1 MTVSSGHRA
10 TRPTARTPGGVA
22 AGPVDVEDVRR
33 RHPIEEVVAAS
44 GVQLHRTG
52 RGWMGCCPFHEDTTA
67 SLSVAGIPDRFHCF
81 GCGASGDVIDYI
93 GRLHGV
99 GFRESVTVLDH
110 TRDHTPERRMPL
122 GPLPRAAAAVLPPD
136 SDVLAVVEPDR
147 GYEINAMAWQWF
159 SQPVAHAF
167 AVSYLRNHRSIDL
180 RPAELDLGH
189 DLVGHT
195 GHGWTPLV
203 QHLRGRGVTDH
214 ELVAMDLAQASR
226 QGRLIDTLRDRLI
239 VPVTRAGGQV
249 TGFVGRDTS
258 GHPRA
263 PKYRNPTL
271 TATFDKSECLYRP
284 THRSVPDAA
293 VVIVEGALDALAI
306 TAAASG
312 PRLLEQ
318 VTPCA
323 TLGTTATPA
332 QARQVVALSR
342 EPAVIALDGDQAGA
356 EGTLRWVNAI
366 CRQAGQL
373 ALVSRLPD
381 GLDPADWLA
390 RHGPD
395 GLVAFHPTQR
405 HTSRRILSPLDGA
418 HCASDVLEVKAASPH
433 LPGRE
438 LATLAC
444 ATPDP
449 VDTLVGDLRRLAPL
463 LNPGAFTDLANGA
476 VAEMTR
482 NGFNRDHALTRALAQ
497 SVGRYSRPPPR
508 HAERPTS
515 SPCHLPDLR

>member
-1 MTVSSGHRA
+1 
-10 TRPTARTPGGVA
+10 
-22 AGPVDVEDVRR
+22 
-33 RHPIEEVVAAS
+33 
-44 GVQLHRTG
+44 
-52 RGWMGCCPFHEDTTA
+52 MGCCPFHEDTTA

-81 GCGASGDVIDYI
+81 GCGASGDVIDYV

-110 TRDHTPERRMPL
+110 GLDHTPERRMPPS
-122 GPLPRAAAAVLPPD
+122 PLPRAAATALP
-136 SDVLAVVEPDR
+136 SASAVLAVVEPGR
-147 GYEINAMAWQWF
+147 GYEINAMAWRWF

-180 RPAELDLGH
+180 RPAELDFGH

-214 ELVAMDLAQASR
+214 ELVAMDLAQTSR

-239 VPVTRAGGQV
+239 IPVTRADGQV

-263 PKYRNPTL
+263 PKYRNPTR

-284 THRSVPDAA
+284 THRSVPDAT

-306 TAAASG
+306 AAAATG

-323 TLGTTATPA
+323 TLGTTATPS
-332 QARQVVALSR
+332 QTRQVSAVSS

-356 EGTLRWVNAI
+356 DGTLRWVDAL
-366 CRQAGQL
+366 CRHAGQL

-390 RHGPD
+390 RHGTD
-395 GLVAFHPTQR
+395 GLIAFHPSQR
-405 HTSRRILSPLDGA
+405 HTIPRSMTFGA
-418 HCASDVLEVKAASPH
+418 TGGAEVEAASPH

-449 VDTLVGDLRRLAPL
+449 IDTLVGDLRRLAPL
-463 LNPGAFTDLANGA
+463 LNPGAFTDLTNGA
-476 VAEMTR
+476 AAEMTR
-482 NGFNRDHALTRALAQ
+482 QGFNHDDAVTRALAQ
-497 SVGRYSRPPPR
+497 ASSRDSRPLPR
-508 HAERPTS
+508 HAERPTTS
-515 SPCHLPDLR
+515 LRHLPDLL